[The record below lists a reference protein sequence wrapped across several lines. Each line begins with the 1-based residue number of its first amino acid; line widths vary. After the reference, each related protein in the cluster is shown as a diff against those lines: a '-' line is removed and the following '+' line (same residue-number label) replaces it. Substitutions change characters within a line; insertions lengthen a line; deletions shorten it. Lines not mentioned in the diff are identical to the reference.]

1 MIQSQFRHLK
11 GTELVSR
18 TPISAWRAIGIL
30 VITLLG
36 VAFFNTIIGVFGLS
50 EAIIGL
56 LLFVCLAI
64 LIFRCSQTEGAP
76 Q

>member
-1 MIQSQFRHLK
+1 
-11 GTELVSR
+11 VSR

-30 VITLLG
+30 AITLLG

-56 LLFVCLAI
+56 LVFVSLAL
-64 LIFRCSQTEGAP
+64 LIFRRPQTKGAR

>member
-1 MIQSQFRHLK
+1 MQFRHLK
-11 GTELVSR
+11 GTEPVSR
-18 TPISAWRAIGIL
+18 TPTSAWRAIGIL
-30 VITLLG
+30 AITLLG

-64 LIFRCSQTEGAP
+64 LIFRRSQTEGAP